1 MESLNC
7 VEESPTAS
15 VACIYYTHMPV
26 QFYDNFHER
35 LSITAYATH
44 KINNKEK
51 QINHLSNQTDINKWI
66 KATKICWQIS
76 KILFHLSLA
85 DNFILA
91 CFLFKQADSNYMAYT
106 RDWVFLFL
114 FIFIYLKK

>member
-1 MESLNC
+1 MLRN
-7 VEESPTAS
+7 
-15 VACIYYTHMPV
+15 
-26 QFYDNFHER
+26 
-35 LSITAYATH
+35 

-51 QINHLSNQTDINKWI
+51 QINHLSNRTDINKWI

>member
-51 QINHLSNQTDINKWI
+51 
-66 KATKICWQIS
+66 
-76 KILFHLSLA
+76 
-85 DNFILA
+85 
-91 CFLFKQADSNYMAYT
+91 
-106 RDWVFLFL
+106 
-114 FIFIYLKK
+114 

>member
-35 LSITAYATH
+35 LPITANATH

-51 QINHLSNQTDINKWI
+51 QTHHLSNRADINK
-66 KATKICWQIS
+66 
-76 KILFHLSLA
+76 
-85 DNFILA
+85 
-91 CFLFKQADSNYMAYT
+91 
-106 RDWVFLFL
+106 
-114 FIFIYLKK
+114 